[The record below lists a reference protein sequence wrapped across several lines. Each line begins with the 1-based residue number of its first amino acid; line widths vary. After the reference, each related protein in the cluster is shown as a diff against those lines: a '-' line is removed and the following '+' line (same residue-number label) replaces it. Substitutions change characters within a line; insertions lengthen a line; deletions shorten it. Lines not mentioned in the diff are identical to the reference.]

1 MRNKIQKYIEQ
12 RQTLSRAPL
21 NEKDLLLGSQP
32 ERIKHFVT
40 FKEFHKNM
48 YSSIK
53 KVSSLIGMIKGK
65 LIINGNLRQKYITKL
80 MKLAIKGKS
89 KFIVVVNDGYRLS
102 KKSNYEDSSY
112 IALIVE
118 LPSGK

>member
-1 MRNKIQKYIEQ
+1 
-12 RQTLSRAPL
+12 
-21 NEKDLLLGSQP
+21 
-32 ERIKHFVT
+32 
-40 FKEFHKNM
+40 
-48 YSSIK
+48 
-53 KVSSLIGMIKGK
+53 
-65 LIINGNLRQKYITKL
+65 